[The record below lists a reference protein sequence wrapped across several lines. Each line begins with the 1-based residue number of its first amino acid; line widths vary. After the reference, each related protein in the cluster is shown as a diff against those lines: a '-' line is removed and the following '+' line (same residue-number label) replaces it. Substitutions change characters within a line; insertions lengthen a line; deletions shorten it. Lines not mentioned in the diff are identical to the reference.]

1 MRHLWAYASFGSQA
15 HAARRL
21 RHARLRLPSKRGR
34 CPEMAHNPTDSYL
47 STATVLDHP
56 QQEHQVITSKT
67 FTITTI
73 LRKNLRLYAPSG
85 AYNSHNNQ
93 ISLRCPGSSE
103 TYNKTYTENIAL
115 KKVTSKK

>member
-1 MRHLWAYASFGSQA
+1 MRHLWAYASFERQA
-15 HAARRL
+15 HAGVPEVPRPMRQS
-21 RHARLRLPSKRGR
+21 SKRCI

-103 TYNKTYTENIAL
+103 TYNKTYTENIAS